1 MMSEDN
7 VEILEVG
14 EDGSFDTPSVEPI
27 AKKVET
33 QALDYSNFDWSGILK
48 EDNLEI
54 LEKLLVGE
62 YAVYQTSEEEIWI
75 IARVDQEGQVQ
86 VLRKNNA
93 FQLRF
98 NNKKM
103 NIELPANLNITGKS
117 ISSKQWNGY
126 ITITIA

>member
-1 MMSEDN
+1 MMSEYN

-14 EDGSFDTPSVEPI
+14 EDGSFDTPSVEER
-27 AKKVET
+27 KKVET

-75 IARVDQEGQVQ
+75 IARVDQDGQVQ

-103 NIELPANLNITGKS
+103 NIELPMNLNITGKS